1 MVDSVVAVVVL
12 GLVDVMVA
20 AAAMVVE
27 AITVVAEATVAIH
40 MEPRAA
46 TVVVATVE
54 ATVAATTAVI
64 KRVLHMSSF
73 MLANVT

>member
-46 TVVVATVE
+46 TVVATVE